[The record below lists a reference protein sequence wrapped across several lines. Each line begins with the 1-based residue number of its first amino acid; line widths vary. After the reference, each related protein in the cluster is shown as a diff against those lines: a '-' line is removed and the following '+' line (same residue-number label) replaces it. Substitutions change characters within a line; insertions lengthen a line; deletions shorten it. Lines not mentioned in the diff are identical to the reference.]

1 MGVEAGLHERLDSA
15 PSCAGRDKR
24 ASNQRREHID
34 ERALIHSVVSFLKF
48 NVEARLAADSRMVTG
63 YPEQDQLQQ
72 TDTLQ
77 NGERA
82 NNDGAHSAR
91 VANGTGEQ
99 QPEGTLG
106 AAPPAPLCP
115 RASWTR
121 EDSPRHNSHPS
132 HPYPQP
138 THDRDSESAS
148 QRTLSTRRRD
158 PDPR

>member
-15 PSCAGRDKR
+15 PSCARQDKR
-24 ASNQRREHID
+24 SQTKGAGID
-34 ERALIHSVVSFLKF
+34 ERALIHSVVLSLKF

-99 QPEGTLG
+99 QLQGALG
-106 AAPPAPLCP
+106 AAPPARLCP
-115 RASWTR
+115 RAS
-121 EDSPRHNSHPS
+121 
-132 HPYPQP
+132 
-138 THDRDSESAS
+138 
-148 QRTLSTRRRD
+148 
-158 PDPR
+158 